1 MSTIASSAHPDPE
14 NSKIRRWIGRA
25 LSGLMVL
32 FLLMDSAMKLMSAAP
47 ALKATEELGYPSSIV
62 FGLGVLLL
70 ACVVAYLVPRTSAIG
85 AILLTGY
92 LGGAIASQLRA
103 GHPLWSHVL
112 FPLYVALPLWGGLCL
127 RDLALMRALLG
138 RR

>member
-1 MSTIASSAHPDPE
+1 
-14 NSKIRRWIGRA
+14 
-25 LSGLMVL
+25 
-32 FLLMDSAMKLMSAAP
+32 MDSAMKLMSAAP

-127 RDLALMRALLG
+127 RDPALMRALLG